1 MLHGNTQYTLLG
13 CFSRSNFIGLYRI
26 SNLNQIP
33 RLQDISDKPKHFN
46 STFLRSSFWIWQP
59 EVQSSFW
66 RMSIKVIT
74 FLFSIHFP
82 WKIYFPFG
90 FNALITVT
98 VKQHQPVAFLN
109 CLENNNN
116 HAGLKGGRTEDLL
129 IKRNKIWW

>member
-1 MLHGNTQYTLLG
+1 MLHGNAQYTLLG
-13 CFSRSNFIGLYRI
+13 CFSHSNFIGLHRI

-33 RLQDISDKPKHFN
+33 RLQFICDKPKHFN
-46 STFLRSSFWIWQP
+46 STFRRSSFWIWKP
-59 EVQSSFW
+59 AVQSSFW

-74 FLFSIHFP
+74 FPFNVHFP

-98 VKQHQPVAFLN
+98 VNQHQPVASLN

-116 HAGLKGGRTEDLL
+116 HVGLKGGQTEDLL
-129 IKRNKIWW
+129 IKCNIIWW